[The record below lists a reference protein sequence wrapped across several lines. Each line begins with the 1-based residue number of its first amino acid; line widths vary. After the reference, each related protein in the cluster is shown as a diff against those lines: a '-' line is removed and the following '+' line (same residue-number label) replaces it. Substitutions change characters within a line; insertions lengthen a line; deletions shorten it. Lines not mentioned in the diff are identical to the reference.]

1 MNGKLPEIHL
11 QEFLRRFGI
20 MIYTGDRAGDLV
32 LIEDEVKELWEMGL
46 IDKDEYLQ
54 VMAALMIE
62 KKKYHS

>member
-1 MNGKLPEIHL
+1 VNGKLPEIHL